1 LHSYKIKFSYIG
13 THFFGSQYQPGLR
26 TVEGAISD
34 SFARALKSEF
44 SFVVSGRT
52 DAGVH
57 AEAQVGRLRI
67 LNNIPPERLLYCLRR
82 CLPDDIVLYSVM
94 YVDEDFHPR
103 FSACYREYHYLYTP
117 HRDAL
122 PFVYNAFVAQG
133 VGGENHEPISPL
145 LASLIGSHDF
155 AAFRC
160 LGSSEKSTRKTVFS
174 CDMIRDSFV
183 TPFSGSLDVVR
194 FRIVADSFL
203 YRMVRCILGALF
215 EVMKD
220 PDKAALFLDS
230 LHYGK
235 KVIDYELAP
244 AKGLVLVGVGY
255 RDPFVGNWKGDSG
268 D

>member
-1 LHSYKIKFSYIG
+1 MHSYKLIFSYIG

-26 TVEGAISD
+26 TVEGEISD
-34 SFARALKSEF
+34 SFAKALKSEF

-67 LNNIPPERLLYCLRR
+67 LNKIPPERLLYCLRR
-82 CLPDDIVLYSVM
+82 CLPDDIVLCSVVE
-94 YVDEDFHPR
+94 VDEDFHPR
-103 FSACYREYHYLYTP
+103 FSARYREYHYLYTP
-117 HRDAL
+117 HREAL
-122 PFVYNAFVAQG
+122 PLVYNSCVAQG
-133 VGGENHEPISPL
+133 VGGENYESVSSL
-145 LASLIGSHDF
+145 LAALVGSYDF
-155 AAFRC
+155 TAFRC

-174 CDMIRDSFV
+174 CDMIPDSFV

-230 LHYGK
+230 LHFGK
-235 KVIDYELAP
+235 KRIDYELAP
-244 AKGLVLVGVGY
+244 AKGLTLVSVGY
-255 RDPFVGNWKGDSG
+255 RNPLMGNWKGDSG